1 MLDPWCT
8 ITPSQILPT
17 VSVLDAA
24 TSARSHAC
32 TKRQL
37 TQSMHSKPSRPWR
50 LQMRNGFL
58 RRNLISLLSSLFSLL
73 SSLFWH
79 HQRLWRGGVVSQS
92 THSFDSFRLNHST
105 HSLEY
110 LTRLIRLT
118 HSLDSLCRCTSSTL
132 ASPAASRPRNMRTLL
147 QYGCTIDGAPHCFVP
162 WRPPDPHPHV
172 VFSSTCF
179 RIYLC
184 STS

>member
-1 MLDPWCT
+1 MKRFE
-8 ITPSQILPT
+8 
-17 VSVLDAA
+17 AA
-24 TSARSHAC
+24 QGPRKPC
-32 TKRQL
+32 C
-37 TQSMHSKPSRPWR
+37 QSIWGSLAAFFVISS
-50 LQMRNGFL
+50 LF
-58 RRNLISLLSSLFSLL
+58 SLLSSLFSLL

-79 HQRLWRGGVVSQS
+79 HQRLWRGGVVSHS

-110 LTRLIRLT
+110 LTRLTRLT

-184 STS
+184 SIS

>member
-1 MLDPWCT
+1 MGIFCNLFCDLFSLLSSLFSL
-8 ITPSQILPT
+8 PS
-17 VSVLDAA
+17 
-24 TSARSHAC
+24 
-32 TKRQL
+32 
-37 TQSMHSKPSRPWR
+37 
-50 LQMRNGFL
+50 FL
-58 RRNLISLLSSLFSLL
+58 IFLLSSLFSLL

-79 HQRLWRGGVVSQS
+79 HQRLWRGGVVSQL

-132 ASPAASRPRNMRTLL
+132 ASPAAFRPRNMRTLL

-179 RIYLC
+179 RIHLC
-184 STS
+184 SKS